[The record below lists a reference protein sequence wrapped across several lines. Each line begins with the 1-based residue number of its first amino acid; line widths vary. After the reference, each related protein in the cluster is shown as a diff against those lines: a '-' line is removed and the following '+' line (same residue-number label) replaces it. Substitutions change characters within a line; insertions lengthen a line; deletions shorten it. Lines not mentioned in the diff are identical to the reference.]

1 MAKRKPRR
9 NAKLTPRFLVR
20 RDGRLYFSP
29 PRYLRDLGI
38 TLERLPDDPLE
49 ARRRAEAL
57 GAQADAARLAARRTT
72 RAAKGHPATA
82 ADHNPYPPGTVSWLI
97 RRWAGDID
105 DRNTPGA
112 SPEWRRLADRT
123 RRDYRGHLQALRELF
138 GRYPLTALTRRAI
151 HAYKSKLSDPAT
163 GLMSRQRRYDLQVL
177 QALCAYGVAIGSLAS
192 NPATKLR
199 LPGNPPRRAY
209 WTEENVAQF
218 LAADPPPS
226 IRLALMLGLWTGQ
239 RQADILNLRWSDMSV
254 DREGRSW
261 ISLEQR
267 KSRRAGR
274 TAKRVEI
281 PISETL
287 AAELAKADR
296 TSVYVVSH
304 ATTGRPYHQKYFRD
318 VWRTATLKARLD
330 GLQFLDL
337 RRSAVVRLAEA
348 GCAVGEI
355 ASWTGHSIS
364 ETTAILNTY
373 FVPTRDAARAA
384 LAKLEGLNKHRHE
397 ENRP

>member
-1 MAKRKPRR
+1 MCCSLTRRPPCQYSPAQHRATGDPGATSAARFSAPCDSRRGIGSCQHVESTEKP
-9 NAKLTPRFLVR
+9 AAAL
-20 RDGRLYFSP
+20 P
-29 PRYLRDLGI
+29 PRSWI

-138 GRYPLTALTRRAI
+138 GRYPLTALTPRAI
-151 HAYKSKLSDPAT
+151 YAYKAKLSDPAT

-318 VWRTATLKARLD
+318 VWRTATPESPP
-330 GLQFLDL
+330 G
-337 RRSAVVRLAEA
+337 RLAVPRPA
-348 GCAVGEI
+348 PLGCGK
-355 ASWTGHSIS
+355 TG
-364 ETTAILNTY
+364 
-373 FVPTRDAARAA
+373 
-384 LAKLEGLNKHRHE
+384 
-397 ENRP
+397 